1 MDPECYD
8 QGPSLTRRVQV
19 VRSDCS
25 SPVQDNILFGA
36 EYNEERYKKGMVNV
50 SRLRPCADYANP
62 VVIVECGLERD
73 LTLFE
78 AGDSTEIGEK
88 GVTLSGGQKVNSF
101 RM

>member
-1 MDPECYD
+1 M
-8 QGPSLTRRVQV
+8 QIV
-19 VRSDCS
+19 VLNGS

-36 EYNEERYKKGMVNV
+36 EYNEERYKKGMVDV
-50 SRLRPCADYANP
+50 WRLSPCANHSNP

-88 GVTLSGGQKVNSF
+88 GVTLSGGQKVDF
-101 RM
+101 FCM